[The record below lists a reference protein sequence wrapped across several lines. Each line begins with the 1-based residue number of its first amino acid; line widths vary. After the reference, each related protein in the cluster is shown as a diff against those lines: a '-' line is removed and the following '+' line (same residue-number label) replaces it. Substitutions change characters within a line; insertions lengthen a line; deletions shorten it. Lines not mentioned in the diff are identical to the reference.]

1 MLRQAV
7 QMGQDIGLFVLP
19 RAIHASSQDM
29 SPEMERVRAVTAWG
43 LYSLNL

>member
-7 QMGQDIGLFVLP
+7 QMGQDTGLFMLP
-19 RAIHASSQDM
+19 RAINTSSQDM
-29 SPEMERVRAVTAWG
+29 SPEMARVRAVTAWG